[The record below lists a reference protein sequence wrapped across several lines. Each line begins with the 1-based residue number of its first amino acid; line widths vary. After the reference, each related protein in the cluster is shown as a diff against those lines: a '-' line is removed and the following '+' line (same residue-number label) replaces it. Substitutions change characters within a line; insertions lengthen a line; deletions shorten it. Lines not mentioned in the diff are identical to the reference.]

1 MENIIKIKIEDSHKL
16 GVVKLKKISC
26 FVACAFGRDDVDE
39 IYQNAVLPV
48 LKSMEI
54 KPYRVDQIEHNDDI
68 DNKIIELI
76 SKCDICI
83 ADLTYARPS
92 VYYEAGYFTGLKKP
106 VIFIARKDHFS
117 PKKEDVYGNFKVH
130 FDLQM
135 KNIIQW
141 SSTKRVDTFKK
152 KILSRLKLISKPLL
166 QRIEKEYKQKNAQQE
181 FSKLSQEDKKLT
193 LETQLLEFFKE
204 RSWIDNKFNEGK
216 NYYMKGFDK
225 YYSKT
230 IKKSKKYIFQ
240 FITLSATKNYLNYVR
255 SSFIKIMRSELST
268 QVNQNILFIS
278 IRKIPKSRL
287 EDLFPEATP
296 IVEGKVLEFS
306 TKSSLRIRYLFI
318 SNVKSIEEFNKEL
331 GIICQELI

>member
-1 MENIIKIKIEDSHKL
+1 M
-16 GVVKLKKISC
+16 
-26 FVACAFGRDDVDE
+26 ACAFGKEDVDE
-39 IYQNAVLPV
+39 IYENAILPV

-92 VYYEAGYFTGLKKP
+92 VYYEAGYFTGLGKS

-141 SSTKRVDTFKK
+141 SSTKRVDTFKGK
-152 KILSRLKLISKPLL
+152 LLSRLKLVLKPLL
-166 QRIEKEYKQKNAQQE
+166 QRIEKDYKQEKDRLD
-181 FSKLSQEDKKLT
+181 FSRLSQKDRQST
-193 LETQLLEFFKE
+193 IETQLLKFFKQK
-204 RSWIDNKFNEGK
+204 SWIHHKFNLRYAEYKKDINKFSSK
-216 NYYMKGFDK
+216 NLN
-225 YYSKT
+225 
-230 IKKSKKYIFQ
+230 KSKKYIYSS
-240 FITLSATKNYLNYVR
+240 ITLSATKEYLKYNIINQIR
-255 SSFIKIMRSELST
+255 IQNFELLK
-268 QVNQNILFIS
+268 QFNQNILFIS

-287 EDLFPEATP
+287 EDLYPEAIP
-296 IVEGKVLEFS
+296 IVSGKVLEFS
-306 TKSSLRIRYLFI
+306 TQSSLKIRYLFI

-331 GIICQELI
+331 EMICKELI

>member
-1 MENIIKIKIEDSHKL
+1 
-16 GVVKLKKISC
+16 LKKISC
-26 FVACAFGRDDVDE
+26 FVACAFGKDEVDE

-54 KPYRVDQIEHNDDI
+54 TPCRVDQIEHNDDI

-92 VYYEAGYFTGLKKP
+92 VYYEAGYFTGLGKS

-117 PKKEDVYGNFKVH
+117 PKAEDVYGNFKVH

-135 KNIIQW
+135 KNIIPW
-141 SSTKRVDTFKK
+141 SSTKRVDTL
-152 KILSRLKLISKPLL
+152 LSRLKLISKPLL

-181 FSKLSQEDKKLT
+181 FSRLSQEDKKLT
-193 LETQLLEFFKE
+193 IETQLLKFFKK
-204 RSWIDNKFNEGK
+204 RSSIHHRFNLSSADYDKDVSKFFSN
-216 NYYMKGFDK
+216 N
-225 YYSKT
+225 
-230 IKKSKKYIFQ
+230 INKSKKYIYSS
-240 FITLSATKNYLNYVR
+240 IKMSAIKEYLKNSRIHLSRRFDLNR
-255 SSFIKIMRSELST
+255 FK
-268 QVNQNILFIS
+268 QVNQNILIIS

-287 EDLFPEATP
+287 EDLFPEAKP
-296 IVEGKVLEFS
+296 IVSGKVLEFS
-306 TKSSLRIRYLFI
+306 TKSNLRIRYLFI

-331 GIICQELI
+331 EMVCKELI

>member
-1 MENIIKIKIEDSHKL
+1 M
-16 GVVKLKKISC
+16 
-26 FVACAFGRDDVDE
+26 ACAFGKEDVDE
-39 IYQNAVLPV
+39 IYENVILPV
-48 LKSMEI
+48 LKSMKI
-54 KPYRVDQIEHNDDI
+54 TPCRVDQIEHNDDI

-92 VYYEAGYFTGLKKP
+92 VYYEAGYFTGLGKS

-181 FSKLSQEDKKLT
+181 FSRLSQEDKKLT

-287 EDLFPEATP
+287 EDLFPEAKP
-296 IVEGKVLEFS
+296 IVSGKVLEFS

-331 GIICQELI
+331 EIICQELI